1 MEGFSENYI
10 RVRTPYNP
18 LLVNQIT
25 QLTLE
30 RQGADGVYIYNPENE

>member
-18 LLVNQIT
+18 LLVNQII
-25 QLTLE
+25 QLPLE
-30 RQGADGVYIYNPENE
+30 HHDSDGMYFYNIENE